1 MTNIQDWRDW
11 PQVLFDIDLFD
22 DVHDW
27 VMNRFGIQDPGKEE
41 VVLVSKNSDHFRIAI
56 KDYKVLDVTLLKF
69 QCHLCPSEQ
78 EQDVTRKEEQT
89 KLDAEIK
96 ILMTELQA
104 KLKNSPSYDKYVKG
118 AIKGDGLFSHNN
130 GVWTNVEE

>member
-22 DVHDW
+22 DVHEW

-69 QCHLCPSEQ
+69 KCDLCACEHEQ
-78 EQDVTRKEEQT
+78 IKTREIESAQI
-89 KLDAEIK
+89 DAELKKLIA
-96 ILMTELQA
+96 ELQV
-104 KLKNSPSYDKYVKG
+104 KLQNSPSYDKYVKG
-118 AIKGDGLFSHNN
+118 AKEDGLFSYSN
-130 GVWTNVEE
+130 GDWIHVKE